1 MMATISMEHGLM
13 VASVLFALGLLGLL
27 VRRNVIFVLMS
38 LEIMM
43 NASALAFIS
52 AGARWVQP
60 DGQIMFVLILT
71 LAASEVAVGL
81 ALVLQVYRRYVSLD
95 LDGLSGMKG

>member
-1 MMATISMEHGLM
+1 MTAVSMELGLM
-13 VASVLFALGLLGLL
+13 FASALFALGLFGLL
-27 VRRNVIFVLMS
+27 LRRNVIFVLMS

-43 NASALAFIS
+43 NAAALAFIS
-52 AGARWVQP
+52 AGARWGQP
-60 DGQIMFVLILT
+60 DGQVMFILILT

-95 LDGLSGMKG
+95 TDALASMKG

>member
-1 MMATISMEHGLM
+1 MEHGLM
-13 VASVLFALGLLGLL
+13 VASVLFALGLFGLL
-27 VRRNVIFVLMS
+27 ARRNVIFVLMS

-52 AGARWVQP
+52 AGARWAAP
-60 DGQIMFVLILT
+60 DGQIMFILILS

-95 LDGLSGMKG
+95 TDALASMKG